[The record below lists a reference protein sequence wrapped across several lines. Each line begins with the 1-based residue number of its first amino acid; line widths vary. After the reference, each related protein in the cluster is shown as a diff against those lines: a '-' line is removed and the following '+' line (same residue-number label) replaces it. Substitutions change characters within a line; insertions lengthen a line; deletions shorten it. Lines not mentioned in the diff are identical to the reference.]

1 MPNITRNN
9 IGRIITSKIGGL
21 LSGKKVVSWLVVG
34 CTTILVGQ
42 NPWKSGKIP
51 QHLRTMNTS
60 INIPRKNPENPSKS
74 LEQNPWN
81 SSISATM
88 CHDHRAKFLTS
99 SSIATASALSAAQ
112 SSGRRTFRQR
122 TRPRFARVDAMAR
135 RLEVGWKKTW
145 IEPWW
150 TMDWYS
156 WDLMGLDGI

>member
-1 MPNITRNN
+1 MPNITRNY
-9 IGRIITSKIGGL
+9 IGCIITSKIGGL
-21 LSGKKVVSWLVVG
+21 LSGKNGQLVG
-34 CTTILVGQ
+34 CWVYHHFGWSKSVKIRQ
-42 NPWKSGKIP
+42 NPPTSTNIHQNAWTS
-51 QHLRTMNTS
+51 MNTS
-60 INIPRKNPENPSKS
+60 INIPRKNPE
-74 LEQNPWN
+74 NPWN

-156 WDLMGLDGI
+156 WDLMGFNGM